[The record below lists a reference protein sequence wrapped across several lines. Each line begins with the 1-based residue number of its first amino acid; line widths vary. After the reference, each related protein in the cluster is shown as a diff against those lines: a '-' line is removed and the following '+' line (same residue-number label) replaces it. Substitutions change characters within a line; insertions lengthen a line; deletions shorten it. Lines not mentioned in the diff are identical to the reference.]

1 MKKAK
6 RFAAAFKA
14 DIGSPVWA
22 KSDAMGPSA
31 KAHLWQRKKNID
43 GWSSVAA
50 SWSSSACGM
59 LYRTTSLVV
68 AKWHTDVCKRC
79 EKAEK

>member
-1 MKKAK
+1 MQKAK
-6 RFAAAFKA
+6 RSAVALKA

-43 GWSSVAA
+43 GWSSGAA

-68 AKWHTDVCKRC
+68 AREHTAICRRC
-79 EKAEK
+79 EKDEK